1 MYLIELKV
9 NSINNRS
16 NTIYITLFFIII
28 LCLLIIK
35 KSITTHT
42 YILSFADF
50 QKITLYEKLIF

>member
-1 MYLIELKV
+1 MIKELYKEIT
-9 NSINNRS
+9 NEISLSIS
-16 NTIYITLFFIII
+16 QSKIDS
-28 LCLLIIK
+28 IIK